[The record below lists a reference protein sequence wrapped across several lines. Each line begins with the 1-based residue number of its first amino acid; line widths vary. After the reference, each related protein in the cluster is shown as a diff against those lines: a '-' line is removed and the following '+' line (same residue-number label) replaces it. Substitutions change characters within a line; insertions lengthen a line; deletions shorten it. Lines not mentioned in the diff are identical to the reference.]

1 MRRSLSVLCTAAVAV
16 AVAAA
21 VLAAAGRFS
30 DVQTSHP
37 RYADIEYAASQGWF
51 VGYDDG
57 TFRPDSVIPEHQIAT
72 VVARV
77 FPDGATRADMA
88 TFLRGGEERLAAFLN
103 IPWFCSPDARA
114 GDIRAVQEGL
124 GVTAD
129 GVWGRGTQTAWEDQC
144 ATYIDPATT
153 TTVAPTLSDT
163 AIKQVLIRESINA
176 YSGSC
181 PCPYSTDR
189 AGRRC
194 GGRSAH
200 SRPGGESPLCDES
213 DISQQMIDN
222 YRQRAG

>member
-1 MRRSLSVLCTAAVAV
+1 MRRSLVVLCAAPVVV

-21 VLAAAGRFS
+21 VLAAGGRFS
-30 DVQTSHP
+30 DVETSHP
-37 RYADIEYAASQGWF
+37 RYGDIEYAASRGWF

-57 TFRPDSVIPEHQIAT
+57 TFRPDSVIPEHQIAA

-77 FPDGATRADMA
+77 FPGGATRADMA
-88 TFLRGGEERLAAFLN
+88 TFLRGGEERLSAFLN

-114 GDIRAVQEGL
+114 GDVRAVQEGL

-129 GVWGRGTQTAWEDQC
+129 GVWGRGTEAAWVDQC
-144 ATYIDPATT
+144 ATYIDPVTT
-153 TTVAPTLSDT
+153 TTVAPRLSDG
-163 AIKQVLIRESINA
+163 AIRQALIRESINA

-181 PCPYSTDR
+181 PCPEFADR

-200 SRPGGESPLCDES
+200 SRSGGESPLCYES

-222 YRQRAG
+222 YRQRAS